1 MAYDQ
6 NGKVKQNRHRDK
18 TREKLE
24 KVSRKNIEKFT
35 ELKKIISNLSF
46 LYKDVKT
53 LSFEII
59 ESFLLE
65 MARERKIQIVLDDDN
80 IEKQILTDLKKVHQ
94 DKNSEAYKV

>member
-6 NGKVKQNRHRDK
+6 KGKVKQNRHRDK

-46 LYKDVKT
+46 LYKNVKT

-94 DKNSEAYKV
+94 DKNSVAFKV